1 MLLLYCLIFYLIGS
15 IPTAYIL
22 IKIKY
27 GKNLSEEGSGNI
39 GARNTLDV
47 TGSKADGLI
56 VLFSD
61 LIKGLIPA
69 LLLINYA
76 DLGKWQMIIPL
87 TLLVV
92 GHNFSVWIKFKGGRG
107 LATAAGVFIAADFVF
122 VVLWLAFYFL
132 ADFFIKNANV
142 STVISL
148 LAIPAAVLIFPGP
161 AVEYLNPVLGGG
173 DDLFYCLTLFIS
185 IGTVILL
192 KHIEPLRQWRFIN
205 FQK

>member
-1 MLLLYCLIFYLIGS
+1 MIGS

-47 TGSKADGLI
+47 TGSKADGII
-56 VLFSD
+56 VLLAD
-61 LIKGLIPA
+61 LIKGLVPA
-69 LLLINYA
+69 FLLITYG
-76 DLGKWQMIIPL
+76 DLGKWQLIIPL
-87 TLLVV
+87 TLLVA

-107 LATAAGVFIAADFVF
+107 LATAAGVFIALDFIF
-122 VVLWLAFYFL
+122 VILWLAFYFI
-132 ADFFIKNANV
+132 ADIFIKNANV
-142 STVISL
+142 STVIAL
-148 LAIPAAVLIFPGP
+148 LAIPLTVWIFPGP
-161 AVEYLNPVLGGG
+161 AVEFLNPVLSGG
-173 DDLFYCLTLFIS
+173 DDLIYCLTIFIS

>member
-1 MLLLYCLIFYLIGS
+1 LIGS

-47 TGSKADGLI
+47 TGSKADGII
-56 VLFSD
+56 VLLAD
-61 LIKGLIPA
+61 LIKGLVPA
-69 LLLINYA
+69 FLLITYG
-76 DLGKWQMIIPL
+76 DLGKWQLIIPL
-87 TLLVV
+87 TLLVA

-107 LATAAGVFIAADFVF
+107 LATAAGVFIAVDFIF

-132 ADFFIKNANV
+132 ADIFMKNANV
-142 STVISL
+142 STVIAL
-148 LAIPAAVLIFPGP
+148 LAIPVAVWIFPWP
-161 AVEYLNPVLGGG
+161 AVEFLNPVLSGG
-173 DDLFYCLTLFIS
+173 DDLFYCLTIFIS

-192 KHIEPLRQWRFIN
+192 KHIEPLRQWRYMN

>member
-1 MLLLYCLIFYLIGS
+1 MLLIYCLIFYLIGS

-47 TGSKADGLI
+47 SGSKADGLI
-56 VLFSD
+56 VLLAD

-69 LLLINYA
+69 LLLINYG

-87 TLLVV
+87 TLLVA

-107 LATAAGVFIAADFVF
+107 LATAAGVFIAADFIF
-122 VVLWLAFYFL
+122 VALWLAFYFL
-132 ADFFIKNANV
+132 ADLFIKNANV

-161 AVEYLNPVLGGG
+161 AVKYLNPVLGGD